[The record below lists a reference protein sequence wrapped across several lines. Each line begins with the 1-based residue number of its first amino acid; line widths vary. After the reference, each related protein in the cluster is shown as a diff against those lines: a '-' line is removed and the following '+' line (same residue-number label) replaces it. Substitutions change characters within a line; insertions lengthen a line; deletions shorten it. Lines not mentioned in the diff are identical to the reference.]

1 MKERV
6 VSKLSAIWMTTAVV
20 SLILPVFLPS
30 YPDPH
35 YFARNVIG
43 ATTVTMFA
51 LSFPLSLLG
60 LPLLMSAQIAF
71 GFDPNSISGM
81 YLTLFSLFI
90 MGLTQ
95 WFLIVPW
102 IFRSEGEVDT
112 PSLRSPDE
120 AAGCLRPASID
131 FAVVPTREKSPV
143 EVLIQNDPDR

>member
-1 MKERV
+1 
-6 VSKLSAIWMTTAVV
+6 MTTAVV

-35 YFARNVIG
+35 YFAKSVIG

-60 LPLLMSAQIAF
+60 LPLLMFAQIAF

-81 YLTLFSLFI
+81 YLTLFSLFV

-102 IFRSEGEVDT
+102 IFRAESEVNT
-112 PSLRSPDE
+112 PSLRSSEE
-120 AAGCLRPASID
+120 AAACLQPASVN
-131 FAVVPTREKSPV
+131 FAEVPSREKSPV
-143 EVLIQNDPDR
+143 EVLIETESRTVTDKP